1 MPAETRIHLVFLP
14 GMMCDERVFKKQIQ
28 HLETHEVISLSV
40 AGFASGRSMQDYA
53 HSVYRLLQNQS
64 GTRVFLV
71 GLSMGG
77 IIAMQCMKD
86 FASHIAGVVLMDT
99 NPLAESVE
107 RKALRSPQIARALAG
122 ELDSILIEEMKP
134 QYLAPANQ
142 QNDEILSLVLAMARD
157 LGPAVFSNQ
166 SEALMGRPDYTDVLQ
181 SWTKSAL
188 ILCGKHDSLCPV
200 ERHEMMHSMIQ
211 GSVLKVMDNAGHL
224 PTLETSQCVNA
235 CIENFVFSG
244 L

>member
-1 MPAETRIHLVFLP
+1 
-14 GMMCDERVFKKQIQ
+14 MCDERVFEKQIQ
-28 HLETHEVISLSV
+28 HLVTHEVVTISV
-40 AGFASGRSMQDYA
+40 ASFATGKSMQDYA
-53 HSVYRLLQNQS
+53 HTVHRSLRNRA
-64 GTRVFLV
+64 GTRVYLV

-86 FASHIAGVVLMDT
+86 FPSEIAGVVLMDT
-99 NPLAESVE
+99 NPLAESAE

-166 SEALMGRPDYTDVLQ
+166 SEALMRRADYTGVLR
-181 SWTKSAL
+181 SWNKPAL
-188 ILCGKHDSLCPV
+188 ILCGRHDCLCPV

-211 GSVLKVMDNAGHL
+211 GSVLKVMDDAGHL
-224 PTLETSQCVNA
+224 PTLETAQRVNT
-235 CIENFVFSG
+235 CIEDFVISG